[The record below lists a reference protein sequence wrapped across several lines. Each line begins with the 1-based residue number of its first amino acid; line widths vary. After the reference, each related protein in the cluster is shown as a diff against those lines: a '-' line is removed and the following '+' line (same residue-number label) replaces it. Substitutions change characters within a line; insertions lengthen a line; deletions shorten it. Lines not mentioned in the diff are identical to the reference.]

1 MYQERA
7 DLILLFMARDR
18 LIGINAFQTI
28 IEKTNKLMGLI
39 NANFELILMVT
50 ILVAIVLKK

>member
-1 MYQERA
+1 
-7 DLILLFMARDR
+7 MARDR

-28 IEKTNKLMGLI
+28 IEKTNQLMGLI